1 MHSRELVW
9 DGCVNVRDL
18 GGHATEDGG
27 ETLYGAVI
35 RADSVGLLTA
45 GGWAALV
52 ESGVG
57 RIVDL
62 RLKSELDEDPPREL
76 AVEVVHVPI
85 LDRFDE
91 ATWPEIEAL
100 SDGAPTH
107 AEAQRLVY
115 LQFLD
120 RCRSRFVE
128 AVAAVAEAPPGAV
141 VVHCHGGKDRTGLV
155 VALLLRLAGVSV
167 DAIAE
172 DYALSGERL
181 RERHQRWL
189 ASAEDDFE
197 RARIERISST
207 PAAAMHGVLD
217 AIDRRYGGVE
227 QYLRDGGLS
236 AELVEAVRARLR
248 G

>member
-1 MHSRELVW
+1 VRSRELVW

-18 GGHATEDGG
+18 GGHPTEDGG

-45 GGWAALV
+45 DGWRALV
-52 ESGVG
+52 DSGVS

-62 RLKSELDEDPPREL
+62 RLEAESDDDAPRDL

-91 ATWPEIEAL
+91 ASWPEIEAL

-107 AEAQRLVY
+107 ADAQRLVY
-115 LQFLD
+115 LRFLEH
-120 RCRSRFVE
+120 CRSRFVE

-155 VALLLRLAGVSV
+155 VALLLRLAGVST
-167 DAIAE
+167 DAIAD

-181 RERHQRWL
+181 RERHERWL
-189 ASAEDDFE
+189 AGAQDDLE

-217 AIDRRYGGVE
+217 AIDRRYGGVD
-227 QYLRDGGLS
+227 QYLLGGGLS
-236 AELVEAVRARLR
+236 AELAEAGRRRLR
-248 G
+248 P

>member
-18 GGHATEDGG
+18 GGHPTQDGA
-27 ETLYGAVI
+27 ETRYGAVI

-52 ESGVG
+52 ESGVS

-62 RLKSELDEDPPREL
+62 RLATELDDDPPREL
-76 AVEVVHVPI
+76 SVEVVHVPI

-91 ATWPEIEAL
+91 TTWPEIEAL

-115 LQFLD
+115 LRFLD
-120 RCRSRFVE
+120 QCRTRFVE
-128 AVAAVAEAPPGAV
+128 AVAAVAAAPPGAV

-155 VALLLRLAGVSV
+155 VALLLRLAGVPI

-189 ASAEDDFE
+189 ATAEDDLQ

-207 PAAAMHGVLD
+207 PAAAMRGVLD
-217 AIDRRYGGVE
+217 AIDDRYGGVE
-227 QYLRDGGLS
+227 QYLLGGGLS
-236 AELVEAVRARLR
+236 AELVEAARTRLLA
-248 G
+248 